1 LDWLVENG
9 LFGSLTSRNRL
20 ASWKTFTKAFA
31 KSNSARKA
39 LEPRNMQEKLAVIG
53 NSLVSDGAFVA
64 KCAGHGSADL
74 LCN

>member
-1 LDWLVENG
+1 
-9 LFGSLTSRNRL
+9 
-20 ASWKTFTKAFA
+20 
-31 KSNSARKA
+31 
-39 LEPRNMQEKLAVIG
+39 MQEKLAVIG